1 MGEEPFLEFVG
12 IFDNNGNRYEPDSIP
27 KPPLCLL
34 CRQDDTRQPFEHLL
48 CTLVRLEHMLQEDT
62 AEFVCHAFRAP
73 VRHGPV
79 C

>member
-12 IFDNNGNRYEPDSIP
+12 IFDNDGNRYEPASIP

-34 CRQDDTRQPFEHLL
+34 CAQDGTRQHFEHLL
-48 CTLVRLEHMLQEDT
+48 CTLARLEHML
-62 AEFVCHAFRAP
+62 AEGKDDFVCHAFSTRLD
-73 VRHGPV
+73 RGPA